1 MSTVAPARHLEVIE
15 RLDAGER
22 LDDDGARALID
33 SRDVVAVAAAA
44 RRARDRVTDPD
55 EVTFVIDRNVNYT
68 NFCVTDCDFCAFY
81 RHPRDPGGYVLSK
94 PVIFRKI
101 EETLDLGGTALLMQG
116 GHHPNLRM
124 EWYED
129 LFSDITRRYPIH
141 LHALSPSEVL
151 HIARYSKLDVGEVL
165 DRLIDAGLGSIPG
178 GGAEILVDPVRDV
191 IAPRK
196 TTTSEWLDVMREAH
210 LRGLRTSATM
220 MYGTVDTVDDRV
232 EHLRVLRALQDETA
246 GFTAFACWS
255 YQPGGCSARGDDH
268 QHATAADY
276 LMMNAVARLYLD
288 NIPHMQSSWV
298 TQGLR
303 IGMLALEAGC
313 DDMGSIMIEENVVRA
328 AGTAFTLD
336 TPRMVA
342 AIEATGR
349 RAVQR
354 DTLYRTVRRF

>member
-1 MSTVAPARHLEVIE
+1 MSTTLSHHLDIIE
-15 RLDAGER
+15 RIDAGER
-22 LDDDGARALID
+22 LDDEGARALMN
-33 SRDVVAVAAAA
+33 SRDVLAVAAAA

-55 EVTFVIDRNVNYT
+55 VVTFVIDRNVNYT

-81 RHPRDPGGYVLSK
+81 RRPRDPGGYILPK
-94 PVIFRKI
+94 QVIFRKI
-101 EETLDLGGTALLMQG
+101 EETLNLGGTALLLQG
-116 GHHPNLRM
+116 GHHPNLRI

-129 LFSDITRRYPIH
+129 LFTDIKRRYPIH

-151 HIARYSKLDVGEVL
+151 HIAHYSKLTL
-165 DRLIDAGLGSIPG
+165 DETLTRLIAAGLDSIPG
-178 GGAEILVDPVRDV
+178 GGAEILVDTVRDI

-196 TTTSEWLDVMREAH
+196 TTTAEWLGVMREAH
-210 LRGLRTSATM
+210 LKGIGSSATM
-220 MYGTVDTVDDRV
+220 MFGTVDSIDDRI
-232 EHLRVLRALQDETA
+232 EHLRVLRDLQDETG
-246 GFTAFACWS
+246 GFVAFACWS

-268 QHATAADY
+268 LGITAADY
-276 LMMNAVARLYLD
+276 LMTNAVARLYLD
-288 NIPHMQSSWV
+288 NIIHMQSSWV

-303 IGMLALEAGC
+303 IGQLALEAGC

-336 TPRMVA
+336 TPRMVE

-354 DTLYRTVRRF
+354 DTRYRVVRRF